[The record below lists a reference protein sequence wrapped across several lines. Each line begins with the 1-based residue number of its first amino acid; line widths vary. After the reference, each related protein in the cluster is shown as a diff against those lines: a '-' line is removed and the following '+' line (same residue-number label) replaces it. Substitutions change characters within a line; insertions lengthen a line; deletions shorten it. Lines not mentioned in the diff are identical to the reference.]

1 MTIHKNLWA
10 GYETYFI
17 RMGSSGRYATG
28 IKVFKIDGEWRVD
41 FNTRF
46 YASDLKYDREHFPVV
61 GSIDVKKVILDAV
74 MEVVK
79 CDAAGNGEEENG
91 SEELPEL

>member
-10 GYETYFI
+10 GYEAYFI

-74 MEVVK
+74 MGVVK
-79 CDAAGNGEEENG
+79 CDAAGE
-91 SEELPEL
+91 